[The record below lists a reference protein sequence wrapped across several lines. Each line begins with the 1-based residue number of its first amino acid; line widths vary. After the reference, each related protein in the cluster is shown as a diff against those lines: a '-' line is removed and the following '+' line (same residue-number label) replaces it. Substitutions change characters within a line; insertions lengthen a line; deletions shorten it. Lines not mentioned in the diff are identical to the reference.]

1 MSYISL
7 VDARGDVYDMQVVS
21 FNIKNGTMGNAE
33 VVKMP

>member
-7 VDARGDVYDMQVVS
+7 VDARGDVYDMQVTS
-21 FNIKNGTMGNAE
+21 FEIDNGTMGKDE